1 MSWVQQFFAT
11 SGLSRL
17 ATLQALGGFMM
28 LEPLPE
34 MSQRLLP
41 ASSQANTSGGL
52 SGISFLKYSSAA
64 RVSAELILML
74 SLASTNWAPN
84 EGNSAPTQ
92 SIASVVCPIGSP
104 TGKPALCS
112 CSAVL
117 RYVSQVQVAAVVGR
131 ENLRHVDAAVLLIK
145 IDARAARL
153 DLAADH
159 GRDAAPYAVVLGEIF

>member
-34 MSQRLLP
+34 
-41 ASSQANTSGGL
+41 
-52 SGISFLKYSSAA
+52 
-64 RVSAELILML
+64 LILML

-84 EGNSAPTQ
+84 EVNSAPTQ

-112 CSAVL
+112 CSPVL
-117 RYVSQVQVAAVVGR
+117 RYVSQGQAGP
-131 ENLRHVDAAVLLIK
+131 LGGS
-145 IDARAARL
+145 RL
-153 DLAADH
+153 SL
-159 GRDAAPYAVVLGEIF
+159 